1 MRECSSLHLQVF
13 PSAHRQCKIYKLQAS
28 AITIFFNAFYQL
40 ESLRDESARTEA
52 SAAQQVKRMRSEV
65 SLFEFTL

>member
-1 MRECSSLHLQVF
+1 
-13 PSAHRQCKIYKLQAS
+13 LQAS